1 MATETVL
8 EERFAALE
16 AEVARL
22 RKKLEEPSFRTSER
36 TSPDFL
42 DTMIGIHA
50 DSPAF
55 EEVTRQIQEAR
66 EREREE
72 PSTNP
77 QIHAGHAVEGGSRT
91 SRSG

>member
-1 MATETVL
+1 MATETIL

-22 RKKLEEPSFRTSER
+22 RTKLEESSPRVSER

-42 DTMIGIHA
+42 DTMVGIHE

-55 EEVTRQIQEAR
+55 EEVTRLIQEER
-66 EREREE
+66 ERER
-72 PSTNP
+72 
-77 QIHAGHAVEGGSRT
+77 VEARRLPAIEGMRT
-91 SRSG
+91 

>member
-1 MATETVL
+1 MSTETIF
-8 EERFAALE
+8 EERFVALE

-22 RKKLEEPSFRTSER
+22 RMKLEGPRPPISEH

-55 EEVTRQIQEAR
+55 EEVTRRIQEER

-72 PSTNP
+72 ARRLLAAEE
-77 QIHAGHAVEGGSRT
+77 AGG
-91 SRSG
+91 

>member
-72 PSTNP
+72 ARHLLAAEERARDLST
-77 QIHAGHAVEGGSRT
+77 GYS
-91 SRSG
+91 

>member
-1 MATETVL
+1 MATETIL

-16 AEVARL
+16 AEVERL
-22 RKKLEEPSFRTSER
+22 RLKLEGQDSRISER
-36 TSPDFL
+36 TKPDFL

-55 EEVTRQIQEAR
+55 EEVTRQIQEER

-72 PSTNP
+72 ARSVT
-77 QIHAGHAVEGGSRT
+77 AEEASGGHAPEG
-91 SRSG
+91 

>member
-1 MATETVL
+1 MATETIT

-22 RKKLEEPSFRTSER
+22 RAQVEGQRPSGSGR

-42 DTMIGIHA
+42 DTMVGIHA

-55 EEVTRQIQEAR
+55 EEVTRQLQTER

-72 PSTNP
+72 ARRLLTEEA
-77 QIHAGHAVEGGSRT
+77 AGA
-91 SRSG
+91 

>member
-1 MATETVL
+1 MAAETIL
-8 EERFAALE
+8 KERFAALE

-22 RKKLEEPSFRTSER
+22 RMKLEAQPPGVSER

-50 DSPAF
+50 DNPAF
-55 EEVTRQIQEAR
+55 EEVTRQIQAER

-72 PSTNP
+72 
-77 QIHAGHAVEGGSRT
+77 ARRLLAAEE
-91 SRSG
+91 SGA

>member
-1 MATETVL
+1 MAAETIL

-22 RKKLEEPSFRTSER
+22 RIKLEEQLPRVSVR

-42 DTMIGIHA
+42 DTMIGIYA

-55 EEVTRQIQEAR
+55 EEVTRRIEQERQREEAR
-66 EREREE
+66 SLLETEDRG
-72 PSTNP
+72 
-77 QIHAGHAVEGGSRT
+77 A
-91 SRSG
+91 

>member
-1 MATETVL
+1 MAAGSIF

-22 RKKLEEPSFRTSER
+22 RIKLEEPRSRVSER

-55 EEVTRQIQEAR
+55 EEVTRQLQAER
-66 EREREE
+66 ERERAEARRLLAAEE
-72 PSTNP
+72 
-77 QIHAGHAVEGGSRT
+77 AGA
-91 SRSG
+91 

>member
-16 AEVARL
+16 ADVARL
-22 RKKLEEPSFRTSER
+22 RMKLEAQPSRVSER

-55 EEVTRQIQEAR
+55 EEVTRRIQEER

-72 PSTNP
+72 ARRLLAT
-77 QIHAGHAVEGGSRT
+77 EGTGT
-91 SRSG
+91 

>member
-1 MATETVL
+1 MAAETIL

-22 RKKLEEPSFRTSER
+22 RIKLEEQLPRVSVR

-42 DTMIGIHA
+42 DTMIGIYA

-55 EEVTRQIQEAR
+55 EEVTRRIEQERQREEAR
-66 EREREE
+66 RLLETEDRG
-72 PSTNP
+72 
-77 QIHAGHAVEGGSRT
+77 A
-91 SRSG
+91 

>member
-1 MATETVL
+1 MAAETIL

-22 RKKLEEPSFRTSER
+22 RMKLEGQRPPVLER

-55 EEVTRQIQEAR
+55 EEVTRRIQEER

-72 PSTNP
+72 ARQLLTAEE
-77 QIHAGHAVEGGSRT
+77 AGA
-91 SRSG
+91 

>member
-1 MATETVL
+1 MAAETIL

-22 RKKLEEPSFRTSER
+22 RRELEAQRPPVSGR

-55 EEVTRQIQEAR
+55 EEVTRRIQEER

-72 PSTNP
+72 ARRLLAAEE
-77 QIHAGHAVEGGSRT
+77 AGA
-91 SRSG
+91 

>member
-1 MATETVL
+1 MAAETIL

-22 RKKLEEPSFRTSER
+22 RLKLEAQPSRVPER

-42 DTMIGIHA
+42 DTMVGIHA

-55 EEVTRQIQEAR
+55 EEVTRRIQEER

-72 PSTNP
+72 ARRLLATEE
-77 QIHAGHAVEGGSRT
+77 AGA
-91 SRSG
+91 

>member
-1 MATETVL
+1 MAVETAL

-22 RKKLEEPSFRTSER
+22 RMKLEGQPPCVSER

-50 DSPAF
+50 DSSAF
-55 EEVTRQIQEAR
+55 EEVTRRIQEER

-72 PSTNP
+72 ARNLAAEEAS
-77 QIHAGHAVEGGSRT
+77 A
-91 SRSG
+91 

>member
-1 MATETVL
+1 MAAETVL
-8 EERFAALE
+8 EERFEALE

-22 RKKLEEPSFRTSER
+22 RLELEALRPEVSER

-55 EEVTRQIQEAR
+55 EEVTRRIQEER

-72 PSTNP
+72 ARRLLATEE
-77 QIHAGHAVEGGSRT
+77 AGA
-91 SRSG
+91 

>member
-1 MATETVL
+1 MAAETIL
-8 EERFAALE
+8 EERFEALE

-22 RKKLEEPSFRTSER
+22 RMKLEEQRPQISER

-55 EEVTRQIQEAR
+55 EEVTRQIQEER

-72 PSTNP
+72 ARRLAAIEETG
-77 QIHAGHAVEGGSRT
+77 A
-91 SRSG
+91 

>member
-1 MATETVL
+1 MATVM

-22 RKKLEEPSFRTSER
+22 RNRVEEQYSDVPRR

-42 DTMIGIHA
+42 NSMIGIHA
-50 DSPAF
+50 NSSAF
-55 EEVTRQIQEAR
+55 EEVTRQIEQER

-72 PSTNP
+72 ARRLLAADKDS
-77 QIHAGHAVEGGSRT
+77 
-91 SRSG
+91 

>member
-1 MATETVL
+1 MAAETVL

-22 RKKLEEPSFRTSER
+22 RMKLEEQCPRVSER
-36 TSPDFL
+36 TSTDFL

-55 EEVTRQIQEAR
+55 EEVTRQIQE
-66 EREREE
+66 ERERDEVRRLLA
-72 PSTNP
+72 TTK
-77 QIHAGHAVEGGSRT
+77 AGS
-91 SRSG
+91 

>member
-1 MATETVL
+1 MATVM

-16 AEVARL
+16 AEVAWL
-22 RKKLEEPSFRTSER
+22 RTRVEGQQSDVQER

-42 DTMIGIHA
+42 RSMVGIHA

-55 EEVTRQIQEAR
+55 EEVTRKIEEER

-72 PSTNP
+72 ARRLLAEDEVTD
-77 QIHAGHAVEGGSRT
+77 
-91 SRSG
+91 

>member
-1 MATETVL
+1 MATETIS

-22 RKKLEEPSFRTSER
+22 RMKLEGAPPPPSQRTR
-36 TSPDFL
+36 PDFL

-55 EEVTRQIQEAR
+55 EEVTR
-66 EREREE
+66 
-72 PSTNP
+72 
-77 QIHAGHAVEGGSRT
+77 
-91 SRSG
+91 